1 MNRDSN
7 KYTIIFA
14 TIMVI
19 VVALVLSLTHEAL
32 KGRQAR
38 NQDIDKMSQIL
49 RSINIQTTGSEA
61 ETEFEKLITDM
72 YMIDEEGNQI
82 PDSKDAAFDANLKAE
97 MSKPYNER
105 QYPVYVANVDG
116 QTKYIMSLWGAGL
129 WGPMWGYISVDGDGN
144 TIFGADFDHDSETPG
159 LGAEVSHSW
168 FSDEFK
174 GKHLF
179 KEDNFK
185 SIAVVKPGQTKSDQ
199 DYVDGISGGTITS
212 HGVDQMLFNSLSG
225 YKNFLIKIGSKE

>member
-32 KGRQAR
+32 KGTQAK
-38 NQDIDKMSQIL
+38 NQDMDKMAQIL
-49 RSINIQTTGSEA
+49 RSINVQTQGSKAEA
-61 ETEFEKLITDM
+61 EFEKLITDM
-72 YMIDEEGNQI
+72 YMIDEEGNKI
-82 PDSKDAAFDANLKAE
+82 PDSRDIAFDANLKVE
-97 MSKPYNER
+97 MSKPLNER
-105 QYPVYVANVDG
+105 QYPVYVAEIDG
-116 QTKYIMSLWGAGL
+116 STKYIMALWGAGL

-179 KEDNFK
+179 KEDRFK